1 VKRLW
6 CCVLLLSG
14 CLVGPRAEDLDPV
27 ATRPS
32 GVNARVFLRSGNVI
46 YAELVAVHDSVV
58 YLWDERLLL
67 VPIEAIRSASL
78 DRRVNVSL
86 YAAQPSSRQLKRI
99 GALSR
104 FPYGM
109 SAAQQDSLLR
119 RSGQS
124 EPERVTRE

>member
-1 VKRLW
+1 MKRIW
-6 CCVLLLSG
+6 CCVLLLCG
-14 CLVGPRAEDLDPV
+14 CLTGPTTDDLTF

-32 GVNARVFLRSGNVI
+32 GANAKVFLYSGKIIN
-46 YAELVAVHDSVV
+46 AELIAVHDSVV
-58 YLWDERLLL
+58 YLWNDRLLL
-67 VPIEAIRSASL
+67 VPIKAIRSAGL
-78 DRRVNVSL
+78 ERTVRISL
-86 YAAQPSSRQLKRI
+86 YGAPGNRQLKRI

-124 EPERVTRE
+124 EPERVIRE